1 MHKQFGWWWVV
12 AVVVCGAWSAPVR
25 ACQVCT
31 SEMWCTDAQRGGGLC
46 LGTGDWCAMAGKC
59 TGGAGGR
66 LNEYAM
72 VQLTLL
78 EDVPGA
84 AAPLARVQRGVGAL
98 SVGRH
103 AQGALRG
110 SGVSRV
116 PDAPV
121 LFSGVGV
128 FEGGPA
134 AIRSARGDGFVLSR
148 SREGRGTR
156 IRVRE
161 LQGDRPGRTLAEERL
176 DDRDALVVRV
186 TLDGRPRVLVLQA
199 ATLAPAEARSRE
211 EECRRVIGETP
222 SARLPG
228 EPPPF
233 ELRAIPE

>member
-1 MHKQFGWWWVV
+1 MHEKFGWWWVIAI
-12 AVVVCGAWSAPVR
+12 AVSWAWSAPAR

-31 SEMWCTDAQRGGGLC
+31 GEMWCTEAQRGGGLC

-59 TGGAGGR
+59 SGGAGGR
-66 LNEYAM
+66 LNEYAS

-78 EDVPGA
+78 EDSSAPA
-84 AAPLARVQRGVGAL
+84 EPLARVQRGVGPLA
-98 SVGRH
+98 VGRH
-103 AQGALRG
+103 AQRAARGAGASRG
-110 SGVSRV
+110 A
-116 PDAPV
+116 DAPV

-148 SREGRGTR
+148 TREGRGAR

-199 ATLAPAEARSRE
+199 ATLPLFEARARE
-211 EECRRVIGETP
+211 QECRRVIGELP
-222 SARLPG
+222 SARSPW

-233 ELRAIPE
+233 ELRAIDE